1 MPRRIEGRGDGLGAQ
16 EEGEVDKVE
25 EVEESNLGESDDQ
38 RACLPQPP
46 ALVLRPR

>member
-25 EVEESNLGESDDQ
+25 EVEERRRREGSKEERNQ
-38 RACLPQPP
+38 RRRTTL
-46 ALVLRPR
+46 LMK

>member
-25 EVEESNLGESDDQ
+25 EVEEVEERRRREGSKEERN
-38 RACLPQPP
+38 
-46 ALVLRPR
+46 